1 MEGSFERVVL
11 ETAEIETRTKIIIF
25 LKTRTNR
32 TEVIIVTVQRVGTHC
47 ILTVCQALAYL
58 NPYDRP
64 QRGITPVSSTM
75 QRRRWRFVVNPSRS
89 HRYCK

>member
-1 MEGSFERVVL
+1 MEGSLERVVV
-11 ETAEIETRTKIIIF
+11 ERAEIETRTKIIF

-47 ILTVCQALAYL
+47 ILTVCRALAYL

-64 QRGITPVSSTM
+64 QRGITPVSSVM
-75 QRRRWRFVVNPSRS
+75 QRRRWRFVINPSRS